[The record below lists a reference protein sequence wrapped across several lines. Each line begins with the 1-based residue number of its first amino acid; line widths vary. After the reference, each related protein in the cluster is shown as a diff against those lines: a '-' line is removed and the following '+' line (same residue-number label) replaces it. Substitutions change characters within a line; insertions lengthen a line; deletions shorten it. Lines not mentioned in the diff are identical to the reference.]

1 MIDRD
6 KQFLLWLPYV
16 ALSYYVFYLLL
27 LLQVFMSVFAIT
39 DISMGT
45 PNLNIMIIMDF
56 LVNSRLCTLTK
67 MIWVDR
73 NLQSTLLS
81 TISMQK

>member
-1 MIDRD
+1 MT
-6 KQFLLWLPYV
+6 LPP
-16 ALSYYVFYLLL
+16 
-27 LLQVFMSVFAIT
+27 
-39 DISMGT
+39 ISMGT
-45 PNLNIMIIMDF
+45 PNLNIMIIMNI

-81 TISMQK
+81 TIRMQK